1 MSKKKRKNIILGIIG
16 AVIISLVIGYD
27 YSAEQTRIKGFNF
40 GNNLQVI
47 QEDLKKIETDFQSEI
62 TLFQE
67 GETSLEEFLEYSNMH
82 ISKIDELILRYDKL
96 DPPFA
101 FTSSVDLFKL
111 SSQSQLE
118 ADKETIQWIKNN
130 DERAKIRSDS
140 LLQDAFEFELAAL
153 AKFNAAK
160 AGIEP

>member
-1 MSKKKRKNIILGIIG
+1 MSRKKRKNIILGIIG
-16 AVIISLVIGYD
+16 TVLISLVIGYN

-40 GNNLQVI
+40 GSNLQVI

-67 GETSLEEFLEYSNMH
+67 GENSLEEFLEYSNMH
-82 ISKIDELILRYDKL
+82 ISKIEELILRYDSL
-96 DPPFA
+96 ESPYA

-111 SSQSQLE
+111 SSQSQLN

-130 DERAKIRSDS
+130 DESAKVRSDS
-140 LLQDAFEFELAAL
+140 LFQDAFEFELAAL